1 MIRGKLDNWRWKS
14 TANRNGRTPLS
25 HTNVNR
31 LPITRIVD
39 SHGQN
44 THNTEEKEDET
55 QASPSSSPAPRY
67 SSPTL
72 VDSSSPPDMDVQLSV
87 KLDDILNK
95 YPSTRVFM
103 SEVRNLRFLPSF
115 PCASCRPCLNSPSF
129 LVITERFTGGVFFK
143 YFYLN

>member
-1 MIRGKLDNWRWKS
+1 MVKAPSANEGEENVTMIDTRKVGQLEMEVDDEPERQD
-14 TANRNGRTPLS
+14 TAIS
-25 HTNVNR
+25 HER
-31 LPITRIVD
+31 QQITHPRVVD

-44 THNTEEKEDET
+44 NHNNHTEEKEDET
-55 QASPSSSPAPRY
+55 QAPPS

-129 LVITERFTGGVFFK
+129 PVSPIG
-143 YFYLN
+143 YH